1 MDGEMHVTS
10 GSQAVELL
18 KRTAA
23 DSLPGLLHFGVRLL
37 LAALLL
43 GIGFRLIKL
52 FRRLV
57 TRSLER
63 AEVEPT
69 LRGFLDALM
78 QALLTGLLVF
88 MAAEELGM
96 DSASVIALL
105 GSAGLALGLALQGS
119 LANFAGG
126 VLILLMKPFRAGDYV
141 IAPDGEGT
149 VSSIG
154 LVYTTLLTVDNRRI
168 VIPNGTLSNS
178 ALTNVT
184 AMDKRRLDLSVG
196 IGYEDDLLKA
206 KQLLR
211 TIFEQCPEIMKD
223 EGITVFVDG
232 LEDSR
237 VVLGVRGWVATEDYW
252 TVRWRL
258 TEEMKLAFDRE
269 GITFPYNRLQIYVQ
283 EPDSGR
289 PGEDG

>member
-1 MDGEMHVTS
+1 MDGEMQITS
-10 GSQAVELL
+10 GSQAMELL
-18 KRTAA
+18 KRMAA
-23 DSLPGLLHFGVRLL
+23 DFLPGLLHFGVRLL

-69 LRGFLDALM
+69 LRGFLDALI

-126 VLILLMKPFRAGDYV
+126 VLILLMKPFKAGDYV

-154 LVYTTLLTVDNRRI
+154 LVYTTLLTADNRRI
-168 VIPNGTLSNS
+168 VIPNGKLSNS

-211 TIFEQCPEIMKD
+211 IMFEQCPEIMKD
-223 EGITVFVDG
+223 EGITVFVDSLG
-232 LEDSR
+232 DSQ
-237 VVLGVRGWVATEDYW
+237 VVLGVRGWVAAGDYW

-258 TEEMKLAFDRE
+258 TEEMKLTFDRE
-269 GITFPYNRLQIYVQ
+269 GITIPYNRLQIYVQ
-283 EPDSGR
+283 EPDGGR
-289 PGEDG
+289 PGKDG

>member
-1 MDGEMHVTS
+1 MDGEMQITS
-10 GSQAVELL
+10 GSQAMELL
-18 KRTAA
+18 KRMAA
-23 DSLPGLLHFGVRLL
+23 DFLPGLLHFGVRLL

-69 LRGFLDALM
+69 LRGFLDALI

-126 VLILLMKPFRAGDYV
+126 VLILLMKPFKAGDYV

-154 LVYTTLLTVDNRRI
+154 LVYTTLLTADNRRI
-168 VIPNGTLSNS
+168 VIPNGKLSNS

-211 TIFEQCPEIMKD
+211 TMFEQCPEIMKD
-223 EGITVFVDG
+223 EGITVFVDSLG
-232 LEDSR
+232 DSQ
-237 VVLGVRGWVATEDYW
+237 VVLGVRGWVAAGDYW

-258 TEEMKLAFDRE
+258 TEETKLTFDRE
-269 GITFPYNRLQIYVQ
+269 GITIPYNRLQIYVQ
-283 EPDSGR
+283 EPDGGR
-289 PGEDG
+289 PGKDG